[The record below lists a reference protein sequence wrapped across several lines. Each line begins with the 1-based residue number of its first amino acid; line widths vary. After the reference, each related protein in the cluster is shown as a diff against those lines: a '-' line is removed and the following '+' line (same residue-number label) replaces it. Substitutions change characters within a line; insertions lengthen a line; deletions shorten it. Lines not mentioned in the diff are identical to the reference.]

1 MYKVLD
7 NIYKTIHMYKALNTM
22 NKIIHMYKF
31 KQYLYKFLNLDVS
44 IFNPIKLMVFKNT
57 GILSSRI
64 SSG

>member
-1 MYKVLD
+1 
-7 NIYKTIHMYKALNTM
+7 M
-22 NKIIHMYKF
+22 NKIIHKYKF